1 MTLFDPTPTA
11 ISDLSSQFFLHPE
24 DVGKARAE
32 VTAPRVGEL
41 NAYTPVS
48 VYGAPDLTSDLD
60 RLREFQVVVL
70 TATPLEDQI
79 AIADYCHQNGIF
91 VVVADVFGLFG
102 AVFTDFGKGFT
113 VLDPTGEDPVGGIV
127 AGIDAEGLVTALD
140 ETRHGLED
148 GDHVTFSE
156 LEGMEGLNGSEPRK
170 VTVKGGTR
178 S

>member
-1 MTLFDPTPTA
+1 M
-11 ISDLSSQFFLHPE
+11 QPE

-48 VYGAPDLTSDLD
+48 VHDAPDLTSDLN
-60 RLREFQVVVL
+60 RLRDFQVVVL
-70 TATPLEDQI
+70 TATPLKDQI
-79 AIADYCHQNGIF
+79 AIADYCHENGIF

-113 VLDPTGEDPVGGIV
+113 VLDSTGEDPVGGIV
-127 AGIDAEGLVTALD
+127 AGIDPDGMVTALD

-148 GDHVTFSE
+148 GDYVTFSE
-156 LEGMEGLNGSEPRK
+156 LEGMEDLNGSEPRK
-170 VTVKGGTR
+170 VTVKGETY